1 MTDEIEQL
9 KNIFSYFKIL
19 AAKFSNDNKNKNKKL
34 DETEEKLEICK
45 REYQK
50 LCFEHENLRKK
61 YDNLVTQYNRMK
73 KTKLIQAEKIFF
85 PQNFEETESEKS
97 DEENEEEEQTEEES
111 EVDEVIPQKK
121 PPQKTHTSK
130 KKIPKKS
137 NKRTTKK
144 QVGIIDYINK

>member
-111 EVDEVIPQKK
+111 EVDKVISQKK
-121 PPQKTHTSK
+121 KKKKKKKNTSK
-130 KKIPKKS
+130 KKQNRSLKISLSK
-137 NKRTTKK
+137 
-144 QVGIIDYINK
+144 